1 MSVGGQGGVASVYL
15 IMKYK
20 KQKED
25 EGKKETLADILKNDG
40 VKNVI
45 IIVEEVEVGGVAV
58 GGQQRNRSW
67 GRDI

>member
-1 MSVGGQGGVASVYL
+1 MASVYL

-25 EGKKETLADILKNDG
+25 EGKKETLADILKNGG

-45 IIVEEVEVGGVAV
+45 IIVKEVEVGGVAG
-58 GGQQRNRSW
+58 GGQQRHRN
-67 GRDI
+67 

>member
-1 MSVGGQGGVASVYL
+1 MASVYL

-58 GGQQRNRSW
+58 GGQQRNRS
-67 GRDI
+67 